1 MPMDKTADQNQNPN
15 KYFNNQVSTW
25 CPGCGNI
32 VIKAAL
38 SQALAELKLPPE
50 KVVLTFDIG
59 CISNSADEYS
69 TYVFKSLHG
78 RAIPPAV
85 GIKLANPELTV
96 VSILGDGGAYGE
108 GIEHLISSAK
118 RDDNITVIV
127 ANNEIYALTTGQ
139 TSPTTPKDKKT
150 ISYPD
155 GSPDRPID
163 PIKIAIAA
171 GATFVA
177 REISSNPKELTEL
190 IKQGITHQGFALID
204 VLQHCITWNGT
215 DWLTQ
220 LKDKIQ
226 TGIISEAPA
235 E

>member
-1 MPMDKTADQNQNPN
+1 MTAEAKKPQRQYTND
-15 KYFNNQVSTW
+15 QVSTW
-25 CPGCGNI
+25 CPGCGNN

-38 SQALAELKLPPE
+38 SQALTELKLPPE

-96 VSILGDGGAYGE
+96 ISILGDGGAYGE
-108 GIEHLISSAK
+108 GIEHLISAAK
-118 RDDNITVIV
+118 RDDDITVLV

-155 GSPDRPID
+155 GSPDRPLD
-163 PIKIAIAA
+163 PIDIAVAA

-177 REISSNPKELTEL
+177 RGFSADQPQLVEL
-190 IKQGITHQGFALID
+190 IKKGINHTGFALID
-204 VLQHCITWNGT
+204 VLQHCITWNGV
-215 DWLTQ
+215 DWLAAT
-220 LKDKIQ
+220 KKTVK
-226 TGIISEAPA
+226 TGVIRERK
-235 E
+235 